1 MSPLEA
7 YKARYFFETP
17 ALSGETL
24 QVVDF
29 VGQDDISQVFR
40 FDLNLVSK
48 ETDIDF
54 AEVINKPATLTMVR
68 GDEPTKIHGL
78 IVDFQQGGRTADW
91 VAYRAALVP
100 RLWLLA
106 LNYQSRVFQNM
117 TVEEIITQILKDA
130 GFASDD
136 FRFSLKASYKPREYC
151 VQYRETDLNFI
162 SRLMEFE
169 GMYFFFEHGDD
180 RETMVIV
187 DDRSENP
194 MIDGESAISY
204 STGGGLV
211 AKGEQETVSDF
222 VCREKIVTGKVVLKD
237 YNYRTPETAL
247 KSESQLNGDM
257 PGMYYEYGQHFKDS
271 SEGDR
276 LAKVRNEEIECTRRV
291 MTGASNCVGLRSGF
305 KFSLKEHYRSD
316 LDGDYLLTHVNHF
329 GSQGAGMGM
338 GGEATYRNDFTCI
351 PADVQY
357 REPRLTPEPRIPGIM
372 TAKVETAG
380 GDYAY
385 IDEEGKYR
393 VKMPF
398 DLSDKSNGSA
408 SRAIRMAQPYSGSNY
423 GIHFPNRANTEMVW
437 ACIDGNVDRP
447 LGLSTVPNPSNKAPS
462 VAGNKAQCVIRT
474 AGQNELR
481 FDDTIGSED
490 IYLHGTKDWTIDITN
505 DKNQTIGHDET
516 LSVGNNRSK
525 NVGVDQSEKIG
536 SNKTIE
542 VGASHTET
550 IGANKDLKVGANH
563 NETVGANMTI
573 TIAQAL
579 TETVGINY
587 AETVGAAM
595 ELTVGG
601 MFIQTVGAN
610 KTTTVGVNSDENVGS
625 NKSVGVGKNL
635 AETVG
640 KNQTVKI
647 GQDLSETVSGKH
659 TEQVTKEY
667 ALKAKKITLVADD
680 EIEIKTGQASITLKK
695 NGDIK
700 INGKKIENAGMQDV
714 KISAMN
720 ISAEAKVK
728 NEMKGT
734 MVTVEASGINT
745 IKGSL
750 VKIN

>member
-1 MSPLEA
+1 MPSLEA
-7 YKARYFFETP
+7 YKARYFFETSTLGSD
-17 ALSGETL
+17 AL

-29 VGQDDISQVFR
+29 VGQDDISQLFR

-54 AEVINKPATLTMVR
+54 ADVINKPATLTMMR
-68 GDEPTKIHGL
+68 GDEPVKIHGL
-78 IVDFQQGGRTADW
+78 IADFQQGSRTADW
-91 VAYRAALVP
+91 VAYRATLVP
-100 RLWLLA
+100 RIWLLA

-130 GFASDD
+130 SFASDD
-136 FRFSLKASYKPREYC
+136 FRFSLKANYKPREYC

-169 GMYFFFEHGDD
+169 GIYFFFEHGDD

-194 MIDGESAISY
+194 MIDGESTISY

-211 AKGEQETVSDF
+211 AENEQETVPDF

-305 KFSLKEHYRSD
+305 KFSLQDHYRSD

-338 GGEATYRNDFTCI
+338 GSGESTYRNDFTCI

-380 GDYAY
+380 GDYAH
-385 IDEEGKYR
+385 IDEDGRYR

-398 DLSDKSNGSA
+398 DLSDKSNGGA

-474 AGQNELR
+474 AGQNELTL
-481 FDDTIGSED
+481 DDTIGSEN
-490 IYLHGTKDWTIDITN
+490 IYLHGTKDWTIDIVN
-505 DKNQTIGHDET
+505 DKKQTIGHDEAT
-516 LSVGNNRSK
+516 KVGNDRSRDVGNDETVKIGNNRTK
-525 NVGVDQSEKIG
+525 TVGKDESE
-536 SNKTIE
+536 S
-542 VGASHTET
+542 
-550 IGANKDLKVGANH
+550 IGANKTISVGKNH
-563 NETVGANMTI
+563 SESIGENATIDVGKNETVSIGEN
-573 TIAQAL
+573 L
-579 TETVGINY
+579 S
-587 AETVGAAM
+587 
-595 ELTVGG
+595 LTVGKNATEDIG
-601 MFIQTVGAN
+601 ENATASIGKNLSVDIGE
-610 KTTTVGVNSDENVGS
+610 NSS
-625 NKSVGVGKNL
+625 LSVGKNL
-635 AETVG
+635 SVQIG
-640 KNQTVKI
+640 K
-647 GQDLSETVSGKH
+647 DLSEKVDGAHS
-659 TEQVTKEY
+659 EQVTKAY
-667 ALKAKKITLVADD
+667 ALKAKSVT
-680 EIEIKTGQASITLKK
+680 IEAEDQIVLKTGQATITLKK
-695 NGDIK
+695 NGDIQIKGGK
-700 INGKKIENAGMQDV
+700 INVKGSSDV
-714 KISAMN
+714 
-720 ISAEAKVK
+720 V
-728 NEMKGT
+728 
-734 MVTVEASGINT
+734 
-745 IKGSL
+745 IKGS
-750 VKIN
+750 KIAEN

>member
-1 MSPLEA
+1 MSSLEA
-7 YKARYFFETP
+7 YKARYFFETA
-17 ALSGETL
+17 ALGAEAL

-29 VGQDDISQVFR
+29 LGQDDISQLFR

-48 ETDIDF
+48 EAGIDF
-54 AEVINKPATLTMVR
+54 TDVINKPAALTMMR
-68 GDEPTKIHGL
+68 GDEPMKIHGL
-78 IVDFQQGGRTADW
+78 IADFQQGSRTADW
-91 VAYRAALVP
+91 VAYRATLVP
-100 RLWLLA
+100 RIWLLA

-117 TVEEIITQILKDA
+117 TVEEIITQILKDG

-136 FRFSLKASYKPREYC
+136 FHFSLKANYKPREYC

-194 MIDGESAISY
+194 MIDGESTISY
-204 STGGGLV
+204 GTGGGLI
-211 AKGEQETVSDF
+211 AEGEQETVPDF

-291 MTGASNCVGLRSGF
+291 MTGASNCAGLRSGF
-305 KFSLKEHYRSD
+305 KFTLKDHYRSD
-316 LDGDYLLTHVNHF
+316 LDGDYLITHVNHF

-338 GGEATYRNDFTCI
+338 GSEATYRNDFTCI

-385 IDEEGKYR
+385 IDEDGRYR

-398 DLSDKSNGSA
+398 DLSDKSNGGA
-408 SRAIRMAQPYSGSNY
+408 SRTIRMAQPYSGSNY

-474 AGQNELR
+474 AGKNELR

-490 IYLHGTKDWTIDITN
+490 IYLHGTKDWTIDIVN
-505 DKNQTIGHDET
+505 DKNQKIGHDET
-516 LSVGNNRSK
+516 AKVGNDRTREVGHDETISIKNNRSK
-525 NVGVDQSEKIG
+525 TVDVDQSESIG
-536 SNKTIE
+536 KNKTIN
-542 VGASHTET
+542 VGENHTES
-550 IGANKDLKVGANH
+550 IGKNKQLSVGENH
-563 NETVGANMTI
+563 AESIGANMTVDI
-573 TIAQAL
+573 GKNL
-579 TETVGINY
+579 TDSIGESMSLSVGKDQNEQI
-587 AETVGAAM
+587 G
-595 ELTVGG
+595 
-601 MFIQTVGAN
+601 
-610 KTTTVGVNSDENVGS
+610 K
-625 NKSVGVGKNL
+625 NKSVDVGENFSESAGKNFSC
-635 AETVG
+635 
-640 KNQTVKI
+640 Q
-647 GQDLSETVSGKH
+647 SGK
-659 TEQVTKEY
+659 KMSFS
-667 ALKAKKITLVADD
+667 AGDDFSISGDKKGV
-680 EIEIKTGQASITLKK
+680 IEIADQLTIKCGSASITLKS
-695 NGDIK
+695 NGDI
-700 INGKKIENAGMQDV
+700 
-714 KISAMN
+714 
-720 ISAEAKVK
+720 
-728 NEMKGT
+728 
-734 MVTVEASGINT
+734 T
-745 IKGSL
+745 IKGN
-750 VKIN
+750 KINVKGSSDVVIKGSKIAEN

>member
-1 MSPLEA
+1 
-7 YKARYFFETP
+7 
-17 ALSGETL
+17 
-24 QVVDF
+24 
-29 VGQDDISQVFR
+29 
-40 FDLNLVSK
+40 
-48 ETDIDF
+48 
-54 AEVINKPATLTMVR
+54 
-68 GDEPTKIHGL
+68 
-78 IVDFQQGGRTADW
+78 
-91 VAYRAALVP
+91 VP
-100 RLWLLA
+100 
-106 LNYQSRVFQNM
+106 
-117 TVEEIITQILKDA
+117 
-130 GFASDD
+130 
-136 FRFSLKASYKPREYC
+136 
-151 VQYRETDLNFI
+151 
-162 SRLMEFE
+162 
-169 GMYFFFEHGDD
+169 
-180 RETMVIV
+180 
-187 DDRSENP
+187 
-194 MIDGESAISY
+194 
-204 STGGGLV
+204 
-211 AKGEQETVSDF
+211 DF

-305 KFSLKEHYRSD
+305 KFSLKDHYRSD

-372 TAKVETAG
+372 TAKVETSG

-385 IDEEGKYR
+385 IDEDGRYR

-408 SRAIRMAQPYSGSNY
+408 SRALRMAQPYSGSNY
-423 GIHFPNRANTEMVW
+423 GMHFPNRANTEMVW

-462 VAGNKAQCVIRT
+462 VAGNKAQCVIRS
-474 AGQNELR
+474 AGQNELTL
-481 FDDTIGSED
+481 DDTIGSENV
-490 IYLHGTKDWTIDITN
+490 YLHGTKDWTIDIAN

-516 LSVGNNRSK
+516 LSVSNNRNKTVS
-525 NVGVDQSEKIG
+525 VDQSEKIG

-542 VGASHTET
+542 VGANHTET

-595 ELTVGG
+595 ELTIGG
-601 MFIQTVGAN
+601 MFTQTVGVN

-625 NKSVGVGKNL
+625 NKSVSVGKNL
-635 AETVG
+635 SETVG
-640 KNQTVKI
+640 KNQTVKV

-667 ALKAKKITLVADD
+667 SLKAKKITLVADD
-680 EIEIKTGQASITLKK
+680 EIEIKTGQASIILKSS
-695 NGDIK
+695 GDIK
-700 INGKKIENAGMQDV
+700 INGKKIENSAMQDV

-734 MVTVEASGINT
+734 MVTVEASG
-745 IKGSL
+745 
-750 VKIN
+750 

>member
-1 MSPLEA
+1 MPSLEA
-7 YKARYFFETP
+7 YKARYFFETS
-17 ALSGETL
+17 ALAAETL

-29 VGQDDISQVFR
+29 VGQDDISQIFR
-40 FDLNLVSK
+40 FDLNLVSNDA
-48 ETDIDF
+48 EIAF
-54 AEVINKPATLTMVR
+54 ADVINKPATFTMMR
-68 GDEPTKIHGL
+68 GDEPVKIHGL
-78 IVDFQQGGRTADW
+78 IADFQQGGCTADW
-91 VAYRAALVP
+91 VAYRATLVP
-100 RLWLLA
+100 RIWLLA

-117 TVEEIITQILKDA
+117 KVEDIITQILKDA
-130 GFASDD
+130 GFSSDD

-180 RETMVIV
+180 KETMVIV

-194 MIDGESAISY
+194 MIEGESAISY

-211 AKGEQETVSDF
+211 AENEQESVPDF

-305 KFSLKEHYRSD
+305 KFSLKDHYRSD
-316 LDGDYLLTHVNHF
+316 LDGDYLITHVNHF

-338 GGEATYRNDFTCI
+338 GGGESNYRNDYTCI
-351 PADVQY
+351 PAEVQY

-385 IDEEGKYR
+385 IDEDGRYR

-398 DLSDKSNGSA
+398 DLSDKANGGA
-408 SRAIRMAQPYSGSNY
+408 SRALRMAQPYSGANY
-423 GIHFPNRANTEMVW
+423 GMHFPNRANTEMVW

-462 VAGNKAQCVIRT
+462 VAGNKAQCVIRS
-474 AGQNELR
+474 AGQNELTL
-481 FDDTIGSED
+481 DDTIGSENV
-490 IYLHGTKDWTIDITN
+490 YLHGTKDWTIDIVN
-505 DKNQTIGHDET
+505 DKNQTVGHDET

-525 NVGVDQSEKIG
+525 TVGVDQSEKIG
-536 SNKTIE
+536 SNKMI
-542 VGASHTET
+542 
-550 IGANKDLKVGANH
+550 DVGANH
-563 NETVGANMTI
+563 NESIGANMTI
-573 TIAQAL
+573 MVVQAL
-579 TETVGINY
+579 TETVGLNY

-601 MFIQTVGAN
+601 YKV
-610 KTTTVGVNSDENVGS
+610 
-625 NKSVGVGKNL
+625 
-635 AETVG
+635 ETVG
-640 KNQTVKI
+640 LNST
-647 GQDLSETVSGKH
+647 ETVGNNKSLTVGKSISEEAGKDISTKAGKNYSCQAGENGEMIFGKKTKFQSG
-659 TEQVTKEY
+659 
-667 ALKAKKITLVADD
+667 DD
-680 EIEIKTGQASITLKK
+680 LTITGQKKAVINIQDELAIKCGSASIIMKK
-695 NGDIK
+695 NGDIQIK
-700 INGKKIENAGMQDV
+700 GKNINVEGSG
-714 KISAMN
+714 
-720 ISAEAKVK
+720 KVK
-728 NEMKGT
+728 T
-734 MVTVEASGINT
+734 
-745 IKGSL
+745 KGSQ
-750 VKIN
+750 IAEN

>member
-1 MSPLEA
+1 MSSLEA
-7 YKARYFFETP
+7 YKARYFFETS
-17 ALSGETL
+17 ALSPDTL

-29 VGQDDISQVFR
+29 AGQDDISQIFR

-48 ETDIDF
+48 EADIDF
-54 AEVINKPATLTMVR
+54 ADLVNKPATLTMMR
-68 GDEPTKIHGL
+68 GDEPVKIHGL
-78 IVDFQQGGRTADW
+78 IADFQQGSRTADW
-91 VAYRAALVP
+91 VAYRATLVP

-180 RETMVIV
+180 RETIVIV

-194 MIDGESAISY
+194 MIDGESTISY

-211 AKGEQETVSDF
+211 AENEQETVPDF

-271 SEGDR
+271 AEGDR

-291 MTGASNCVGLRSGF
+291 MTGASNCVGLRCGF
-305 KFSLKEHYRSD
+305 KFSLQEHYRSD

-372 TAKVETAG
+372 TAKVESAG

-385 IDEEGKYR
+385 IDEDGRYR

-398 DLSDKSNGSA
+398 DLGDKGNGSA
-408 SRAIRMAQPYSGSNY
+408 SRAIRMAQPYSGANY
-423 GIHFPNRANTEMVW
+423 GMHFPNRANTEMVW

-462 VAGNKAQCVIRT
+462 VAGNKAQCVIRS

-490 IYLHGTKDWTIDITN
+490 IYLHGTKDWTIDIVN

-516 LSVGNNRSK
+516 ASVANNRSRNVGNDETISVSNNRSK
-525 NVGVDQSEKIG
+525 TVGVNQSE
-536 SNKTIE
+536 S
-542 VGASHTET
+542 
-550 IGANKDLKVGANH
+550 IGANKTITVGGNH
-563 NETVGANMTI
+563 TEAVSGSMTQTVSAAKSETVGASKAE
-573 TIAQAL
+573 TIAVAKAL
-579 TETVGINY
+579 SIGAAYQVS
-587 AETVGAAM
+587 VGAAM
-595 ELTVGG
+595 NETIGG
-601 MFIQTVGAN
+601 AKAEEIGGAKMVNVGAI
-610 KTTTVGVNSDENVGS
+610 SMENVGL
-625 NKSVGVGKNL
+625 NKSVNAGGS
-635 AETVG
+635 
-640 KNQTVKI
+640 I
-647 GQDLSETVSGKH
+647 SESAG
-659 TEQVTKEY
+659 
-667 ALKAKKITLVADD
+667 KKITLNAKD
-680 EIEIKTGQASITLKK
+680 EITIKCGSASITLKS
-695 NGDIK
+695 NGDILINGSK
-700 INGKKIENAGMQDV
+700 INVKGSGDV
-714 KISAMN
+714 
-720 ISAEAKVK
+720 V
-728 NEMKGT
+728 
-734 MVTVEASGINT
+734 
-745 IKGSL
+745 IKGA
-750 VKIN
+750 KIAEN

>member
-1 MSPLEA
+1 MSSREA
-7 YKARYFFETP
+7 YKARYFFETS
-17 ALSGETL
+17 AFDADAL

-29 VGQDDISQVFR
+29 VGQDDISQIFR

-48 ETDIDF
+48 EADIDF
-54 AEVINKPATLTMVR
+54 TDVINKPATLTMMR
-68 GDEPTKIHGL
+68 GEEPTKIHGL
-78 IVDFQQGGRTADW
+78 IADFQQGGRTADW
-91 VAYRAALVP
+91 VAYRATLVP

-194 MIDGESAISY
+194 MIDGESTISY

-211 AKGEQETVSDF
+211 AENEQETVPDF

-305 KFSLKEHYRSD
+305 KFSLKDHYRSD

-329 GSQGAGMGM
+329 GSQGAGMGI
-338 GGEATYRNDFTCI
+338 GGESTYRNDFTCI
-351 PADVQY
+351 PAEVQY

-385 IDEEGKYR
+385 IDEDGRYR

-398 DLSDKSNGSA
+398 DLGDKSNGSA

-462 VAGNKAQCVIRT
+462 VAGNKAQCVIRS
-474 AGQNELR
+474 AGQNELTL
-481 FDDTIGSED
+481 DDTIGSEN
-490 IYLHGTKDWTIDITN
+490 IYLHGTKDWTIDIVN

-525 NVGVDQSEKIG
+525 TVGVDQSEKIG

-542 VGASHTET
+542 VGANHTET

-563 NETVGANMTI
+563 NEIVGANMTI

-601 MFIQTVGAN
+601 MFTQTVGAAKQETVGAN
-610 KTTTVGVNSDENVGS
+610 KSVNVG
-625 NKSVGVGKNL
+625 GNL
-635 AETVG
+635 AESVS
-640 KNQTVKI
+640 KNQTVQI
-647 GQDLSETVSGKH
+647 GQDLSEKVSGKH
-659 TEQVTKEY
+659 NEQVAKEY
-667 ALKAKKITLVADD
+667 SLKAKKVTIVADD
-680 EIEIKTGQASITLKK
+680 EIELQTGQASITLKK

-700 INGKKIENAGMQDV
+700 INGKKIEVSGMQDV
-714 KISAMN
+714 KLNAMN
-720 ISAEAKVK
+720 INSEAKVK
-728 NEMKGT
+728 NVTKGA
-734 MVTVEASGINT
+734 MVTAEASGINT